1 MERVLQVLNQM
12 EADGVVENYA
22 IGGGIAAIY
31 YIEPYDTK
39 DLDIFIPV
47 SAVSVGKAGLLSLEP
62 IYSYLERL
70 GYRAVKEG
78 VLIED
83 WLVQFIPAS
92 ESTQVEALTNARAA
106 TYGNTETRIFSPEN
120 LAAELLRSGR
130 LKDLARVE
138 ALIESGKMDMNIFH
152 KMVKE
157 HGLEDKWNRFLP
169 QSGSGE

>member
-1 MERVLQVLNQM
+1 MERVLQVLNRMQ
-12 EADGVVENYA
+12 ADGVVEKYA

-47 SAVSVGKAGLLSLEP
+47 SAVMVGKAGLLSLEP
-62 IYSYLERL
+62 IYSYLEKL

-92 ESTQVEALTNARAA
+92 ESTQEDALANARTAR
-106 TYGNTETRIFSPEN
+106 YGNTETRIFSPEW

-130 LKDLARVE
+130 LKDFVRVE
-138 ALIESGKMDMNIFH
+138 ALVDSGKLDVNTFRGI
-152 KMVKE
+152 VKK
-157 HGLEDKWNRFLP
+157 HRLEDKWNRFLNKL
-169 QSGSGE
+169 EE